1 MDPYNGDMK
10 RPGFEPNPNPQQT
23 EGASAVLHVRGL
35 PPYVTQ
41 HELVSLVL
49 PFGQVVRCLILH
61 DKQQAFIQLESV
73 DAASDMITSLDYA
86 QPAIRGKPVFFQ
98 FSKRQELSGGDR
110 LVMGPEAGAS
120 CTLLIAVSIV
130 TVPVT
135 LENIHQVTKPYGDVL
150 RIITFTKNMEYQAL
164 VQFATAEQATNAKLC
179 LDDKDLFQGCCHL
192 RVSYSKRQHLV
203 VKVNDHK
210 SRDFTITAP
219 IPSSLMGLAAMYGAP
234 PPQLAA
240 PPLNPMGLPPI
251 GGEGC
256 VLIVNKLHEEQTT
269 PQVLFTLFGVY
280 GDVLRVKILF
290 NKRDTALVE
299 FATEAQAR
307 SAKQNL
313 NRCPLFGQLIQ
324 VNLSKHNQIQMPRE
338 EDGKDLTKDFTNS
351 DAHRFKHKQFMS
363 QKNVNPPSQV
373 LHVANI
379 HESVSEED
387 LIKLFAT
394 YQPTAPRSPL
404 FEFFKTNRS
413 MAYIGMNSVDE
424 AVRALVNLHNYKL
437 SYPLRVSFSHKDIR
451 TMS

>member
-10 RPGFEPNPNPQQT
+10 RPGFEPNQNPQNP

-73 DAASDMITSLDYA
+73 EAASDMIASLDYA

-120 CTLLIAVSIV
+120 CTLLIAVSVV

-150 RIITFTKNMEYQAL
+150 RIITFTKNMEFQAL

-210 SRDFTITAP
+210 SRDFTVAAP
-219 IPSSLMGLAAMYGAP
+219 MPSSLMGLAMYGAP
-234 PPQLAA
+234 PQLA
-240 PPLNPMGLPPI
+240 PPPMGPMGLPPV

-324 VNLSKHNQIQMPRE
+324 VNMSKHNQIQMPRE

-387 LIKLFAT
+387 LVKLFAA
-394 YQPTAPRSPL
+394 YQSGAPRPPL

-437 SYPLRVSFSHKDIR
+437 NYPLRVSFSHKDIR